1 MKKLLSVLALALC
14 GAAAQAATIPLV
26 ISDYQAFQEL
36 GRSCGG
42 IKKYGSATGF
52 ENGSPAGLIRLE
64 TTCSGGGRGSHQTT
78 YMTYVS
84 VTWDLGGNVVSIS
97 KTLPIITNPV
107 FTFEGYT
114 ESANLGYYPSLN
126 YGYSVLT
133 TP

>member
-1 MKKLLSVLALALC
+1 MKALIASILLAGS
-14 GAAAQAATIPLV
+14 AQAATIPLV

-52 ENGSPAGLIRLE
+52 ENGSPTGLIRLE

-78 YMTYVS
+78 FMTYVS
-84 VTWDLGGNVVSIS
+84 VTWDLSGNVMSIS
-97 KTLPIITNPV
+97 KTLPVITSPV
-107 FTFEGYT
+107 FTADGYT
-114 ESANLGYYPSLN
+114 ESTNLGYHPNLN